1 MKLFVT
7 LRHLYLRPVA
17 VAILSLLALSAFLP
31 ATAFAASPSSS
42 PTATP
47 RCAPTE
53 TQCIINLGDQ
63 LIATRQTALTNL
75 NSKVTGD
82 LNKQLITGDEAA
94 VLQSDIS
101 TNQQGLSALQTKLN
115 AETNA
120 QAARQDVVNI
130 FWQFR
135 IYVVVLPR
143 DYRQLYLDIARTL
156 DTKLR
161 GFGPQ
166 VQQAI
171 EKAPINEQ
179 PQLQSLFSDYQAQL
193 TTAEGQFD
201 AAATD
206 VIALTPSNY
215 NYTRASYENTLASLN
230 ASLKTIRSALHQAGQ
245 DLHQIAGILK
255 DK

>member
-1 MKLFVT
+1 MALAMASSMLVWVSGAAARPS
-7 LRHLYLRPVA
+7 LR
-17 VAILSLLALSAFLP
+17 SA
-31 ATAFAASPSSS
+31 AA
-42 PTATP
+42 
-47 RCAPTE
+47 
-53 TQCIINLGDQ
+53 
-63 LIATRQTALTNL
+63 
-75 NSKVTGD
+75 
-82 LNKQLITGDEAA
+82 KQ
-94 VLQSDIS
+94 
-101 TNQQGLSALQTKLN
+101 
-115 AETNA
+115 NA

-215 NYTRASYENTLASLN
+215 NYNRASYENTLASLN
-230 ASLKTIRSALHQAGQ
+230 ASLKTIRMPLHQAGQ
-245 DLHQIAGILK
+245 DLHQIGGILK